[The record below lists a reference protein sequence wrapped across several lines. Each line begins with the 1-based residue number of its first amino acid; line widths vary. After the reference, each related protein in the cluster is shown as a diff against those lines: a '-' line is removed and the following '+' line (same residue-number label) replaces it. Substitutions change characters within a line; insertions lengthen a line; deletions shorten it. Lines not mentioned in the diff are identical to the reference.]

1 MMKLVV
7 KEVAERE
14 GIASAYELS
23 KRTGIQVT
31 STYKIWNGE
40 ARMVGLDTLDRLC
53 TVLGVKPGQ
62 LFEHRAEPRKLP
74 GGVGAGKLRARTKS
88 GLKRSRKS

>member
-1 MMKLVV
+1 MMKLIV

-14 GIASAYELS
+14 GIASAYELA

-40 ARMVGLDTLDRLC
+40 AKMVGLDTLDRLC

-62 LFEHRAEPRKLP
+62 LFQHRAEPRKVP
-74 GGVGAGKLRARTKS
+74 GAPRRNSRTNTKS
-88 GLKRSRKS
+88 KSKQSRKK